1 MKMTTK
7 TTKTTTTT
15 AWLATAAI
23 ALMVTL
29 AAVRCSA
36 DVELGVD
43 PGTDAATARDD
54 GGVEGG

>member
-1 MKMTTK
+1 MTK
-7 TTKTTTTT
+7 KKTTTP
-15 AWLATAAI
+15 AWLVTAAI
-23 ALMVTL
+23 ALIVAL